1 LKLCRLYSSPVP
13 PKVSFW
19 FLKHLIYELIYSSVF
34 THLFP
39 IHPATH
45 LSKRKR
51 WPDAQK
57 FALNF
62 VHRAIFPSGLDV
74 WQDIRPHAGLISRYP
89 GLHRLE
95 MRQVQVLRI
104 GAPIHRIHLIRSCS
118 WLERMGKCW
127 EDWEA
132 VATTRNHQLCH
143 IIHDSI
149 QFCCCRHPL
158 ASPSQPQ
165 EKIKQISASVQIQ
178 IHPTRPQWH
187 SSKLRK
193 QREKKTEWCQEM
205 VDYYGLLRWSSD
217 PAAPPCPSQP
227 LQALSPLLAA
237 CAAFCSAAPIA
248 PRHRGARALPVLGRW
263 QSFPYSFNRSSQK
276 KHGLRLA
283 NG

>member
-1 LKLCRLYSSPVP
+1 
-13 PKVSFW
+13 
-19 FLKHLIYELIYSSVF
+19 LKHLIYELIYSSVF

-165 EKIKQISASVQIQ
+165 EKIKQNLRIIPNPDSPD
-178 IHPTRPQWH
+178 PTAVTFQT
-187 SSKLRK
+187 KETEG
-193 QREKKTEWCQEM
+193 EKREWC
-205 VDYYGLLRWSSD
+205 
-217 PAAPPCPSQP
+217 
-227 LQALSPLLAA
+227 
-237 CAAFCSAAPIA
+237 
-248 PRHRGARALPVLGRW
+248 
-263 QSFPYSFNRSSQK
+263 
-276 KHGLRLA
+276 
-283 NG
+283 